1 MTNNNTWVSFGSK
14 ITTTDSTFSMPVAGS
29 TLSQGA
35 HAGVT
40 ITAIEPGGN
49 PDYPAV
55 KVTFEKNGETK
66 NKSVF
71 FLNYEKDGF
80 SNDYLALA
88 AAAISDPLL
97 RQEFFGKKIPNNP
110 ALLNSLIGTTVNI
123 TIDYKKVKVPGTK
136 YKIKNLNDGQFA
148 LVDAFDDTEIEDIV
162 AVYSSY
168 TDAKDAA
175 TENNLKLSYM
185 EVLRITGV
193 SDAEIRATQDQKFQE
208 LLTNGNKP
216 KVVGTTF

>member
-1 MTNNNTWVSFGSK
+1 MVVL
-14 ITTTDSTFSMPVAGS
+14 DE
-29 TLSQGA
+29 A
-35 HAGVT
+35 H
-40 ITAIEPGGN
+40 
-49 PDYPAV
+49 
-55 KVTFEKNGETK
+55 
-66 NKSVF
+66 
-71 FLNYEKDGF
+71 
-80 SNDYLALA
+80 
-88 AAAISDPLL
+88 
-97 RQEFFGKKIPNNP
+97 
-110 ALLNSLIGTTVNI
+110 
-123 TIDYKKVKVPGTK
+123 
-136 YKIKNLNDGQFA
+136 KIKNLNDGQFA

-208 LLTNGNKP
+208 LLTSGNKP